1 VHFKQACERDC
12 CNIPATMDLLKV
24 LLRSPSEN
32 EAEIETIFSTALNPI
47 GDTRLSPKN
56 ESEMKILQGF
66 HQFMLGGGNNETQA
80 IQTWREAFEMNVR
93 NGNYDLQNLF
103 KVR

>member
-1 VHFKQACERDC
+1 
-12 CNIPATMDLLKV
+12 MDLLKV

-32 EAEIETIFSTALNPI
+32 EGEIETIFSNPLNPI
-47 GDTRLSPKN
+47 GDTSRLSPKN

-93 NGNYDLQNLF
+93 NGNNNLQKLF